1 MKSNRYI
8 KLSLVVYLY
17 FFSKICAGKVIFSV
31 PLFLNYRRQNKK
43 LLIFKAFLETS

>member
-17 FFSKICAGKVIFSV
+17 FFSKICAGKVIFQVS
-31 PLFLNYRRQNKK
+31 FLCHCVLELQKAK
-43 LLIFKAFLETS
+43 QKAFDF